1 MTAVPAMCAQPDRP
15 GTSSKAGAAL
25 SWLLLWPLWL
35 LLPPAAVRAAAPA
48 AAVAPAATVAL
59 PPAAAL
65 RAAGPYPEEAVK
77 AVFLYR
83 FAGYVQWPSAP
94 RPAAAF
100 TIAVLGGDE
109 VAGQLRQL
117 LPGHQIQGE
126 PARVRIITRVT
137 QLEDAQMLYIGP
149 EYAGNV
155 HALIAALGSRPV
167 LVVTDE
173 PGGLQ
178 EGSEMNFVLRGQ
190 HVRFEI
196 SVAAAR
202 RIGLKISSALLAV
215 AERVKTGS
223 VPAERPCAP
232 GMSLGQAQSC
242 LVWVAGP

>member
-1 MTAVPAMCAQPDRP
+1 MTPVPAMCAQPDRP
-15 GTSSKAGAAL
+15 GTSKAGAARRRPL
-25 SWLLLWPLWL
+25 PASSAWLLLWPLWL
-35 LLPPAAVRAAAPA
+35 LLLPAAVRAAAPA
-48 AAVAPAATVAL
+48 APP
-59 PPAAAL
+59 PPAPL
-65 RAAGPYPEEAVK
+65 HVAGPYPEEAVK

-83 FAGYVQWPSAP
+83 FAGYVQWPSAA
-94 RPAAAF
+94 RPATAF

-117 LPGHQIQGE
+117 LPDHPIQGE
-126 PARVRIITRVT
+126 PARVRTITRVA

-149 EYAGNV
+149 EYEGNV
-155 HALIAALGSRPV
+155 HALIAALGNRPV

-173 PGGLQ
+173 PAGLQ

-190 HVRFEI
+190 HVRFEV

-232 GMSLGQAQSC
+232 GTNLGQTRSC
-242 LVWVAGP
+242 LVWVASQ